1 MYFARRRSSSATWI
15 ASSLVGQRIIACVFL
30 FSGSIFMR
38 SGIPK
43 AAVLPVPVCAWPI
56 MSWPS
61 ISTGIAWAWIGDAAS
76 NPISVTARRIRW
88 SKLSSSNLIVSIQYP
103 FYVVCI
109 TIPCQDTFIRRLLR
123 TPRSLYRSQN
133 SIYNTDGSLI
143 FQAIQGANVKY
154 LIT

>member
-1 MYFARRRSSSATWI
+1 MRLWYSNKRYQTLKMPSESHFRRHFILQIYRC
-15 ASSLVGQRIIACVFL
+15 L
-30 FSGSIFMR
+30 
-38 SGIPK
+38 
-43 AAVLPVPVCAWPI
+43 VLPPI
-56 MSWPS
+56 TSSGLNIKSLSPS
-61 ISTGIAWAWIGDAAS
+61 EISSQLSIILFAAS
-76 NPISVTARRIRW
+76 NPISVTARRIRG